1 MKVLSVSN
9 PTKTTPKQ
17 GGNGGVDPP
26 KPVFS
31 TKSCLE
37 AVHALG
43 MVSQMSSV
51 IKRHLY
57 NVFQGFCPG
66 GVISPLRFATFGS
79 APRKVGCF
87 EAQIVISA
95 IFSPDLAWYSATKVV
110 NDTAR
115 AEN

>member
-1 MKVLSVSN
+1 MIIPRPWKHCLCQ
-9 PTKTTPKQ
+9 TLPKQ
-17 GGNGGVDPP
+17 HQNQGATRGVEHP

-43 MVSQMSSV
+43 MVSQISSV

-95 IFSPDLAWYSATKVV
+95 IFSPELAWYSATGQ
-110 NDTAR
+110 
-115 AEN
+115 